1 MREDG
6 TMFLFGGYNGMG
18 DLSNDIH
25 SYSIKD
31 NVWKKQIDVSDLS
44 PCPRVGHSCVL
55 LKNKIFL
62 FGGKGN
68 DSKKFNDLWKFDL
81 RLNTWE

>member
-31 NVWKKQIDVSDLS
+31 NVWKKQIDVSDVS
-44 PCPRVGHSCVL
+44 PCPRAGHSCVL